1 MPYAKDDQVLKK
13 NFIME
18 TSNLSVTPWEIIIS
32 ISIIFGFLFSINLF
46 RQLKGNK
53 RANRFLALFLFT
65 LTVLLFSNFVVIT
78 HIYKSCPQLIGT
90 SFLIWYI
97 LPPSFYF
104 YVKTGIKA
112 DYKFAWYDLLHLLPF
127 VFMLFKVAPFFLL
140 PAESKLQWFEHYL
153 ITPKSLSLNA
163 VFIVVYSFTYLAA
176 CMYLIFNFEKNYKK
190 GFANTSIEHI
200 DGIKRLVLVYAI
212 YQVLDLI
219 GMSASFFSNQTAI
232 GIMQFISVSLSIF
245 IFVVSYTYLRQ
256 PEKFFQSKAVK
267 AKYKTSKLS
276 ASDLSIYSEKLEHEM
291 LEEKLYLDSEINLSG
306 LAQKLNI
313 SPHTLSQVINQY
325 YQMNFYEFI
334 NRYRVEEVK
343 NQLMKAENKNMTIIA
358 IAYDAG
364 FNSKS
369 SFHRIWKKFVGK
381 SPTQFL
387 KEKNTDKSQG

>member
-1 MPYAKDDQVLKK
+1 
-13 NFIME
+13 ME
-18 TSNLSVTPWEIIIS
+18 LNKLSITPWEIIIL

-46 RQLKGNK
+46 RQHKGNK
-53 RANRFLALFLFT
+53 RANRFLALFLFA
-65 LTVLLFSNFVVIT
+65 LTVLLFSNFVVIS

-90 SFLIWYI
+90 SFLIWYV

-104 YVKTGIKA
+104 YVKTGINTN
-112 DYKFAWYDLLHLLPF
+112 YKFAWYDLLHLLPF
-127 VFMLFKVAPFFLL
+127 VFMLFKVAPFYFLA
-140 PAESKLQWFEHYL
+140 AESKLQWFEHYL

-163 VFIVVYSFTYLAA
+163 IFIVVYSFTYLAV
-176 CMYLIFNFEKNYKK
+176 CMYSILDFEKNYKK
-190 GFANTSIEHI
+190 DFAHTSIEHI

-219 GMSASFFSNQTAI
+219 GMSASFLSAQTTI

-256 PEKFFQSKAVK
+256 PEKLFQSRVVK
-267 AKYKTSKLS
+267 TKYKTSSLS
-276 ASDLSIYSEKLEHEM
+276 ASDLSTYSQKLDRIM

-306 LAQKLNI
+306 LAEKLNI

-334 NRYRVEEVK
+334 NKYRVEEIK
-343 NQLMKAENKNMTIIA
+343 TQLMKAANRNKTIIA

-369 SFHRIWKKFVGK
+369 SFHRIFKKFVGK
-381 SPTQFL
+381 SPTEFL
-387 KEKNTDKSQG
+387 KEKNTDKPQG